1 MIGGCRSSQQAEK
14 RTTPYVVAF
23 PSSWSHISLYGT
35 EQSVVGFSSDL
46 LTEIARTVNVKIQL
60 VEADPDTM
68 TALLD
73 TGQVDGIL
81 TALPDD
87 TMNERYFEFTLPYFV
102 SGTVVVVAAN
112 SPYTKLDDLKSVII
126 AYDYGAGVSSTVGA
140 KSTWMLKP
148 YESVSRALDDVVA
161 GGVDGMV
168 LNYINASR
176 LHRSLYRSRIR
187 ILAPPL
193 ATQQVRLAV
202 RRGKNHELIELFNK
216 GVVKYI
222 QSGQYKEL
230 LDYWGIDS
238 QLPMKEKKSQS

>member
-1 MIGGCRSSQQAEK
+1 
-14 RTTPYVVAF
+14 
-23 PSSWSHISLYGT
+23 
-35 EQSVVGFSSDL
+35 VVGFSSDL

-176 LHRSLYRSRIR
+176 LPRQKPRTHR
-187 ILAPPL
+187 
-193 ATQQVRLAV
+193 
-202 RRGKNHELIELFNK
+202 
-216 GVVKYI
+216 VV
-222 QSGQYKEL
+222 
-230 LDYWGIDS
+230 
-238 QLPMKEKKSQS
+238 